1 MAYRDLSDFIRALEK
16 EGELVRVKAEVD
28 PILEI
33 TEIADRQMKSPGG
46 GKALLFENVKG
57 SPVPVIINAF
67 GSTRRMNLALEVD
80 RIEDVGDEIL
90 AFIEPELPKTLV
102 AKIKMLPRLKQLA
115 DFIPKT
121 VKTGPC
127 KDVIE
132 TTAPSLDPLPVLQCW
147 PEDAGRFITF
157 PLVFTRNPR
166 TGRRNCGMY
175 RMQVYDS
182 RTTGMHWQIHK
193 HGAKHYQDSERAGRR
208 IDVAVAIGTDP
219 AVTFAAMAPMPDD
232 VDEMMF
238 AGFLRKEP
246 VEMVKCETVDLEV
259 PANSEIVLEGYC
271 DPEER
276 RIEGPFGDHTG
287 YYSLADSYP
296 VFHVTAVTRRKN
308 PIYSTTIV
316 GRPPMEDY
324 YMGKA
329 VERIFLPL
337 VKKTIPEIVDMAFPA
352 EGVFHNMVFI
362 AIDKRYPGHARKV
375 MSSIWGTGQ
384 MMFTKLIVVVDK
396 DVNVHDTSAVLFR
409 IGNNVDWKRDTM
421 IVEGP
426 VDALDHAAPLANLGG
441 KMGIDAT
448 RKGPDEGHARPWPA
462 DIVMT
467 PEIKA
472 IVDGRWGEYGIS

>member
-276 RIEGPFGDHTG
+276 RVEGPFGDHTG

-337 VKKTIPEIVDMAFPA
+337 VKKTIPEIVDM
-352 EGVFHNMVFI
+352 
-362 AIDKRYPGHARKV
+362 
-375 MSSIWGTGQ
+375 
-384 MMFTKLIVVVDK
+384 
-396 DVNVHDTSAVLFR
+396 
-409 IGNNVDWKRDTM
+409 
-421 IVEGP
+421 
-426 VDALDHAAPLANLGG
+426 
-441 KMGIDAT
+441 
-448 RKGPDEGHARPWPA
+448 
-462 DIVMT
+462 
-467 PEIKA
+467 
-472 IVDGRWGEYGIS
+472 